1 METFLAG
8 FGLALAICASPG
20 AVTTQAVRNGLER
33 GFRAALSVQI
43 GALAGMALWSGLG
56 LMGAAL
62 FAEHVMIRLAVGT
75 LGILLMLWLMVQALR
90 DAIQNRPMK
99 ELPSNVRSDFAL
111 GVGLSLANPIPVA
124 LWLGLG
130 SSTILVPTPSIVM
143 TFFLGLLSSALL
155 WSIFL
160 AALTAWGR
168 RFITPQLFRLV
179 SLVCGWALGLFAI
192 KLALNLIEMMKN
204 Q

>member
-75 LGILLMLWLMVQALR
+75 LGILLMLWLMIQALR
-90 DAIQNRPMK
+90 DAFQNRPVTD
-99 ELPSNVRSDFAL
+99 LPSSVRSDFAL
-111 GVGLSLANPIPVA
+111 GVGLSLASPIPVA
-124 LWLGLG
+124 LWLGVG
-130 SSTILVPTPSIVM
+130 SSTLFVPTPSTIM
-143 TFFLGLLSSALL
+143 IFFLGLLLSALL
-155 WSIFL
+155 WSICL

-168 RFITPQLFRLV
+168 RFITPQFFRFV
-179 SLVCGWALGLFAI
+179 SLVCGLALGLFAI
-192 KLALNLIEMMKN
+192 KLVLNLIEMMKN

>member
-1 METFLAG
+1 MQIFLAG

-62 FAEHVMIRLAVGT
+62 LAEHVMIRLAVGT
-75 LGILLMLWLMVQALR
+75 LGILLMLSLMVQALR

-99 ELPSNVRSDFAL
+99 ELRSNVHSDFAL
-111 GVGLSLANPIPVA
+111 GIGLSLANPIPVA

-130 SSTILVPTPSIVM
+130 SSTLFTPTPSTIM

-179 SLVCGWALGLFAI
+179 SLVCGLALGLFAF
-192 KLALNLIEMMKN
+192 KLTSNLIEMVKN

>member
-1 METFLAG
+1 METFLSG

-33 GFRAALSVQI
+33 GFSAALSVQV
-43 GALAGMALWSGLG
+43 GALAGMSLWSGIG

-62 FAEHVMIRLAVGT
+62 LTENLMIRLAVGS
-75 LGILLMLWLMVQALR
+75 LGILLILWLMAQALR
-90 DAIQNRPMK
+90 DAIRIRPVK
-99 ELPSNVRSDFAL
+99 GLPSSMRSDFAL
-111 GVGLSLANPIPVA
+111 GVGLSLANPLPIA

-130 SSTILVPTPSIVM
+130 SSIVLAPTPITILI
-143 TFFLGLLSSALL
+143 FFLGLVSSALL
-155 WSIFL
+155 WSVFL

-168 RFITPQLFRLV
+168 RFVTPRLLRLV
-179 SLVCGWALGLFAI
+179 SLICGLALGLFAI
-192 KLALNLIEMMKN
+192 RLAFNIIQILEK

>member
-62 FAEHVMIRLAVGT
+62 LTEYVMIRLAVGT
-75 LGILLMLWLMVQALR
+75 LGILLMLWLMIQALR
-90 DAIQNRPMK
+90 DATQYQPVK
-99 ELPSNVRSDFAL
+99 DLSSNVHSDFAL
-111 GVGLSLANPIPVA
+111 GVGLSLANPLPVA

-130 SSTILVPTPSIVM
+130 SSTLFAPTPSTIM

-168 RFITPQLFRLV
+168 RFVTPQLFRLV
-179 SLVCGWALGLFAI
+179 NLVCGLALGLFAI

>member
-1 METFLAG
+1 MQIFLAG

-33 GFRAALSVQI
+33 GFRAALSIQI

-90 DAIQNRPMK
+90 DAIQNRPVK
-99 ELPSNVRSDFAL
+99 DIPSSMHNDLAL
-111 GVGLSLANPIPVA
+111 GIGLSLANPIPVA
-124 LWLGLG
+124 L
-130 SSTILVPTPSIVM
+130 
-143 TFFLGLLSSALL
+143 
-155 WSIFL
+155 
-160 AALTAWGR
+160 
-168 RFITPQLFRLV
+168 
-179 SLVCGWALGLFAI
+179 
-192 KLALNLIEMMKN
+192 
-204 Q
+204 